1 MAVEAPP
8 VSDDR
13 TAERDALVD
22 RLRARGHLGSD
33 RVADALR
40 AVPRHEFLPDG
51 VRSRAY
57 DDRPLSIGNGQTVSA
72 PHMVATMCELV
83 PADASAVLE
92 VGTGCGY
99 HAAVTAECV
108 DAAVHSV
115 EYDADL
121 AATARETFDRLG
133 YADRIA
139 VRVGDGREGWADHAP
154 YDCVYVTC
162 AVPAVPDAL
171 RAQVRADGRVIAPV
185 GTDRQTLVTLDGT
198 GDGSVDRTDHGGV
211 RFVRIRG

>member
-1 MAVEAPP
+1 

-13 TAERDALVD
+13 AAERDALVE
-22 RLRARGHLGSD
+22 RLRQRGHVDSD

-72 PHMVATMCELV
+72 PHMVGMMCELL
-83 PADASAVLE
+83 PEDAADALE

-108 DAAVHSV
+108 AGHVYSV

-121 AATARETFDRLG
+121 AATARDTFERLG
-133 YADRIA
+133 YDGRIS
-139 VRVGDGREGWADHAP
+139 VRIGDGREGWTEHAP
-154 YDCVYVTC
+154 FDCVYCTC
-162 AVPAVPDAL
+162 AVPEVPDAL
-171 RAQVRADGRVIAPV
+171 REQVREGGRIVAPV
-185 GTDRQTLVTLDGT
+185 GTAHQTLVTLDKRD
-198 GDGSVDRTDHGGV
+198 DGSFERTDHGGV

>member
-1 MAVEAPP
+1 MTN
-8 VSDDR
+8 DR
-13 TAERDALVD
+13 AADRDALVE
-22 RLRARGHLGSD
+22 RLTEGGHVDSD

-72 PHMVATMCELV
+72 PHIVAAMCELL
-83 PADASAVLE
+83 PDDAADALE

-108 DAAVHSV
+108 AGTVASV

-121 AATARETFDRLG
+121 AATARDTLKRLG
-133 YADRIA
+133 YADRVA
-139 VRVGDGREGWADHAP
+139 VRIGDGRAGWADRAP
-154 YDCVYVTC
+154 FDCAYCTC
-162 AVPAVPDAL
+162 AVPEIPEAL
-171 RAQVRADGRVIAPV
+171 RAQVREGGRVIAPV
-185 GTDRQTLVTLDGT
+185 GTRRQTLVALEKRA
-198 GDGSVDRTDHGGV
+198 DGSVDRTTHGGV

>member
-1 MAVEAPP
+1 

-13 TAERDALVD
+13 AAERNALVEQ
-22 RLRARGHLGSD
+22 LRERGHVESD
-33 RVADALR
+33 RVADAIR

-57 DDRPLSIGNGQTVSA
+57 EDRPLSIGNGQTVSA
-72 PHMVATMCELV
+72 PHMVAMMCELL
-83 PADASAVLE
+83 PEDAADVLE

-108 DAAVHSV
+108 DGHVYSV

-121 AATARETFDRLG
+121 ATTARDTFERLG
-133 YADRIA
+133 YDDRIS
-139 VRVGDGREGWADHAP
+139 VRIGDGREGWAEHAP
-154 YDCVYVTC
+154 FDCVYCTC

-171 RAQVRADGRVIAPV
+171 REQVREGGRIVAPV
-185 GTDRQTLVTLDGT
+185 GTDHQTLVTLDNRD
-198 GDGSVDRTDHGGV
+198 DGSFEQTDHGGV